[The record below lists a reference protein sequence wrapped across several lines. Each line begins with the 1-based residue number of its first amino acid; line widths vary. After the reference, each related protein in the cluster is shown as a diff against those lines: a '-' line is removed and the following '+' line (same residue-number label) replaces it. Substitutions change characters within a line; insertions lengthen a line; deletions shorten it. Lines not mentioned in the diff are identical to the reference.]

1 MKARAGILLFLLLVI
16 LFQGCAFSR
25 GTLGD
30 EINTD
35 AIAALHKGETTKA
48 EVISLLGAPDRLVQL
63 NGRDVFQYYR
73 YDAKAG
79 SLLLIV
85 LNFTRFSIKS
95 DDLFIVLN
103 QNGLVEDVIS
113 SKRTDGL
120 KFRFWPFGE

>member
-1 MKARAGILLFLLLVI
+1 MTAKAGILLFLLIIL

-30 EINTD
+30 EIHAD
-35 AIAALHKGETTKA
+35 AIAALHKGVTTKA
-48 EVISLLGAPDRLVQL
+48 EVINLLGAPDRLVQL

-85 LNFTRFSIKS
+85 LNFTRLSIKS
-95 DDLFIVLN
+95 DDLFVVLN
-103 QNGLVEDVIS
+103 QDGLVEEVIS

>member
-1 MKARAGILLFLLLVI
+1 MKPTGGLSLLFLLVVLI
-16 LFQGCAFSR
+16 QGCAFSR

-30 EINTD
+30 EINAD
-35 AIAALHKGETTKA
+35 AIAALHKGETTKD
-48 EVISLLGAPDRLVQL
+48 EVIHLLGAPDRLVQL

-85 LNFTRFSIKS
+85 LNFTRLSIKS
-95 DDLFIVLN
+95 DDLFVVLN
-103 QNGLVEDVIS
+103 QSGVVEDVIS
-113 SKRTDGL
+113 SKRTAGM

>member
-1 MKARAGILLFLLLVI
+1 MIARAGFALFLLLLIFV
-16 LFQGCAFSR
+16 QGCAFSR

-30 EINTD
+30 EISTD
-35 AIAALHKGETTKA
+35 AIAAIHKGETSKA
-48 EVISLLGAPDRLVQL
+48 EVINLLGAPDRLVQL

-85 LNFTRFSIKS
+85 LNFTRLSIKS
-95 DDLFIVLN
+95 DDLFVVLN
-103 QNGLVEDVIS
+103 QDGVVQDVIS

-120 KFRFWPFGE
+120 KFRFWPFGK

>member
-1 MKARAGILLFLLLVI
+1 MKARAGSLLFLLLVI

-30 EINTD
+30 EINAG

-48 EVISLLGAPDRLVQL
+48 EVINLLGAPDRLVQL

-79 SLLLIV
+79 SLLLII

>member
-1 MKARAGILLFLLLVI
+1 MKAKSGIALLVLAI
-16 LFQGCAFSR
+16 LIQGCAFSR

-30 EINTD
+30 EIKAD
-35 AIAALHKGETTKA
+35 GVAALHKGETTKA
-48 EVISLLGAPDRLVQL
+48 EVINLLGAPDRLVQL

-85 LNFTRFSIKS
+85 LNFTRLSIKS
-95 DDLFIVLN
+95 DDLFVVLN
-103 QNGLVEDVIS
+103 QDGLVEDVIS
-113 SKRTDGL
+113 SRRTDGL

>member
-1 MKARAGILLFLLLVI
+1 MNPTGSLSLLLLFVVVI
-16 LFQGCAFSR
+16 QGCAFSR

-30 EINTD
+30 EIHSE
-35 AIAALHKGETTKA
+35 AIGALHKGETTKD
-48 EVISLLGAPDRLVQL
+48 EVIHLLGAPDRLVQL

-85 LNFTRFSIKS
+85 LNFTRLSIKS
-95 DDLFIVLN
+95 DDLFVVLN

-113 SKRTDGL
+113 SKRTAGM
-120 KFRFWPFGE
+120 KFRFWPFGD

>member
-1 MKARAGILLFLLLVI
+1 MKARAGILLFFLLII
-16 LFQGCAFSR
+16 LIQGCAFSR

-30 EINTD
+30 DINAD
-35 AIAALHKGETTKA
+35 AIAALHKGKTTKV
-48 EVISLLGAPDRLVQL
+48 EVINLLGAPDRLLQL

-85 LNFTRFSIKS
+85 LNFTRLSIKS
-95 DDLFIVLN
+95 DDLFVVLN
-103 QNGLVEDVIS
+103 HDGLIEDVIS

>member
-1 MKARAGILLFLLLVI
+1 MKATAGIALFVLTI
-16 LFQGCAFSR
+16 MIQGCAFSR

-35 AIAALHKGETTKA
+35 AIAALHKGETTKD
-48 EVISLLGAPDRLVQL
+48 EVIHLLGAPDRLVQL

-85 LNFTRFSIKS
+85 LNFTRLSIKS

-103 QNGLVEDVIS
+103 QSGVVEDVIS
-113 SKRTDGL
+113 SKRTAGM